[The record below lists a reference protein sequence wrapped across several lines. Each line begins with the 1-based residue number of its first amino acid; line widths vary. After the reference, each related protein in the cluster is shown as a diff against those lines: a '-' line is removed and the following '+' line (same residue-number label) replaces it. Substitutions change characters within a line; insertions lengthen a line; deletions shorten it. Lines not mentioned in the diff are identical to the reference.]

1 MSDGSLKDRLTEAM
15 KAAMRAQQKERLAAI
30 RLALSAIKQVEV
42 DERKTL
48 TDSDVLSVLDK
59 MVKQRRESIAQY
71 EQAGRG
77 DLVAVEN
84 GEIAVLQ
91 EFLPAQLSEAEIDA
105 LVVEAI
111 AQTGAAGM
119 RDMGKVMNL
128 LRPQLAGRADM
139 GAVSNRIKAKLG
151 G

>member
-1 MSDGSLKDRLTEAM
+1 MSALKSRLTEAM
-15 KAAMRAQQKERLAAI
+15 KDAMRAQQKERLAAI

-42 DERKTL
+42 DERKEL
-48 TDSDVLSVLDK
+48 GDSDVLAVLDK
-59 MVKQRRESIAQY
+59 MVKQRRESVAQY
-71 EQAGRG
+71 EQANRA

-84 GEIAVLQ
+84 AEIAVLQ
-91 EFLPAQLSEAEIDA
+91 EFLPAQLTEAEIDA
-105 LVVEAI
+105 LVAQTI
-111 AQTGAAGM
+111 ADTGAAGI
-119 RDMGKVMNL
+119 RDMGKVMNA

>member
-1 MSDGSLKDRLTEAM
+1 M
-15 KAAMRAQQKERLAAI
+15 KNAMRAQQKERLAAI

-42 DERKTL
+42 DERKEL
-48 TDSDVLSVLDK
+48 ADSDVLAVLDK

-71 EQAGRG
+71 EQAGRA
-77 DLVAVEN
+77 DLAANEQA
-84 GEIAVLQ
+84 EIAVLQ

-105 LVVEAI
+105 LIVQAVAE
-111 AQTGAAGM
+111 TGAAGM
-119 RDMGKVMNL
+119 RDMGKVMNA

>member
-1 MSDGSLKDRLTEAM
+1 MSALKASLTDAM
-15 KAAMRAQQKERLAAI
+15 KNAMRAQQKERLAAI

-42 DERKTL
+42 DERKEL
-48 TDSDVLSVLDK
+48 ADSDVLAVLDK

-71 EQAGRG
+71 EQAGRA
-77 DLVAVEN
+77 DLAANEQA
-84 GEIAVLQ
+84 EIAVLQ

-105 LVVEAI
+105 LIVQAVAE
-111 AQTGAAGM
+111 TGAAGM
-119 RDMGKVMNL
+119 RDMGKVMNA

>member
-1 MSDGSLKDRLTEAM
+1 MSALKARLTDAM
-15 KAAMRAQQKERLAAI
+15 KDAMRAQQKERLAAI

-42 DERKTL
+42 DERREL
-48 TDSDVLSVLDK
+48 ADSDVLAVLDK
-59 MVKQRRESIAQY
+59 MVKQRRESVAQY
-71 EQAGRG
+71 EQAGRPE
-77 DLVAVEN
+77 LAAAEIA
-84 GEIAVLQ
+84 EIAVLQ
-91 EFLPAQLSEAEIDA
+91 EFLPAQLSEAEIDE
-105 LVVEAI
+105 LI
-111 AQTGAAGM
+111 ARAVAETGAAGM

>member
-1 MSDGSLKDRLTEAM
+1 MSDIKARLTEAM
-15 KAAMRAQQKERLAAI
+15 KAAMRAQDKERLGAV
-30 RLALSAIKQVEV
+30 RLALSAIKQIEV
-42 DERKTL
+42 DERREL
-48 TDSDVLSVLDK
+48 SDADVLAVLDK
-59 MVKQRRESIAQY
+59 MVKQRRESVTQY
-71 EQAGRG
+71 EQAGRAE
-77 DLVAVEN
+77 LAAAEN
-84 GEIAVLQ
+84 AEIVVLQ

-105 LVVEAI
+105 LVAQAI
-111 AQTGAAGM
+111 TESGAAGM